1 MLECPYCGFIGDE
14 CDFPDLFYT
23 ECESTEG
30 IIEKEKLLNEIQS
43 HKLNIVT
50 CGMCGDV
57 FIHRIK

>member
-1 MLECPYCGFIGDE
+1 MLKCPYCGFDGEE

-23 ECESTEG
+23 DCESQKE
-30 IIEKEKLLNEIQS
+30 IIEQEKLLNEIQS

-57 FIHRIK
+57 FIHKI

>member
-1 MLECPYCGFIGDE
+1 MLKCPYCNFEGDE

-23 ECESTEG
+23 DCESAKE
-30 IIEKEKLLNEIQS
+30 IIEQEKLLNEIQS

>member
-14 CDFPDLFYT
+14 CDFPDLFYID
-23 ECESTEG
+23 CESTG
-30 IIEKEKLLNEIQS
+30 KIIEQEKLLQEIQS

-57 FIHRIK
+57 FIHKIK

>member
-23 ECESTEG
+23 DCESTEG
-30 IIEKEKLLNEIQS
+30 IIEQEKLLNEIQS

-50 CGMCGDV
+50 CGRCGDV
-57 FIHRIK
+57 FIHEM

>member
-1 MLECPYCGFIGDE
+1 MLKCPYCGFIGDE

-23 ECESTEG
+23 DCESTKE
-30 IIEKEKLLNEIQS
+30 IIEQEKLLHEIWS
-43 HKLNIVT
+43 HKLNVVT